1 MKRNPSNSKYE
12 EKKKTKI
19 KKNLPDLTGFL
30 QSLLTE
36 EKRLLLH
43 FF

>member
-19 KKNLPDLTGFL
+19 KKELT
-30 QSLLTE
+30 
-36 EKRLLLH
+36 RLDGI
-43 FF
+43 FAVVVD